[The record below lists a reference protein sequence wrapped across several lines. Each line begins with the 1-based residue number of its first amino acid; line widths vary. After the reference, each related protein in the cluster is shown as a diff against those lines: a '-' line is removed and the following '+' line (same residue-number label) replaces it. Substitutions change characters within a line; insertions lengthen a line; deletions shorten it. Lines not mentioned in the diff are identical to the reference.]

1 MINLVKAPCLDVS
14 TKLFTKPLRLAIFKL
29 FCAVIVLD
37 TLRASCKK
45 ILQNLILQLFF
56 QIRFLLFKNVEDSE
70 PIISYKLEPQINKTS
85 DVCHIY
91 EHQFTINK
99 NMPLYFY
106 NGKNLIPIRVVD

>member
-1 MINLVKAPCLDVS
+1 M
-14 TKLFTKPLRLAIFKL
+14 
-29 FCAVIVLD
+29 IVLD

-45 ILQNLILQLFF
+45 NPAEPNLATFF